1 MLCAYLFTKRRREAG
16 SLKEELVGQ
25 GKKKPNPSSFSAKV
39 ERLLAA
45 DASCATR
52 LPAQSYETLLVV
64 KNIIITAP
72 RVTKLFIDD
81 FYIIDFRTICSQSKS
96 NFKSICCISEIL
108 LTLIVMN

>member
-1 MLCAYLFTKRRREAG
+1 LRKAMKNEPTNCQCKVGHRSEKRFNCSDAVLIYLQKGGGEAG
-16 SLKEELVGQ
+16 SLKVELVGQ

-64 KNIIITAP
+64 KKIITASH
-72 RVTKLFIDD
+72 VTI
-81 FYIIDFRTICSQSKS
+81 YW
-96 NFKSICCISEIL
+96 
-108 LTLIVMN
+108 